1 MGFSTLIDI
10 VGSMVIGGMLML
22 ILFRLQDNATK
33 NSYNYGGEAIVQQ
46 NLVEV
51 VQLIE
56 HDFRKIGYCRDW
68 SQIPDPSKA
77 ILTADSTSIRYLT
90 DLDDDGTVDSLRYFL
105 GPKSELTETPNP
117 NDRMLYRVENGET
130 PISANLGVTQFS
142 LEFYDALSNK
152 LDFPIENPGQIYTM
166 RIDLKV
172 ENTSAYDQEYTSAFW
187 RQIRLVA
194 RNLRNR

>member
-77 ILTADSTSIRYLT
+77 ILTADSTSISYLT
-90 DLDDDGTVDSLRYFL
+90 DLDDDGTMDSLRYFL

>member
-77 ILTADSTSIRYLT
+77 ILTADSTSISYLT